1 MGRLLG
7 KRYHISFP
15 KSILTFQLDPFSR
28 LVRWVHL
35 SNKSVGYRNYRF
47 HRSTE
52 HLAMKIEHLR
62 QMSSEDLDGT
72 KAMIFDHLQEKDSDI
87 AFVCLQFLINNASLK
102 PLDSQVDFSSWGR
115 PMLEIE
121 LDIAGRLTQIG
132 PCFGNID
139 GVESSFKES
148 FSRMVLVEGGEFKF
162 SWRGTA
168 FPLPS

>member
-1 MGRLLG
+1 MF
-7 KRYHISFP
+7 SFP
-15 KSILTFQLDPFSR
+15 KFILTFQLDAFSR

-35 SNKSVGYRNYRF
+35 SNESVGYRNHRF
-47 HRSTE
+47 HPSAER
-52 HLAMKIEHLR
+52 LATKIESLR
-62 QMSSEDLDGT
+62 QLSSEDLDGT
-72 KAMIFDHLQEKDSDI
+72 KKMIFDHLREKDSDL
-87 AFVCLQFLINNASLK
+87 AFVCLQFLINHASLK

-115 PMLEIE
+115 PTLEIE

-132 PCFGNID
+132 PCFENID

-148 FSRMVLVEGGEFKF
+148 FSRMVLVEGGEIKF